1 MGNGES
7 TSRRIA
13 MQRADDGSIQVSP
26 SGCSNYTVI
35 APVQT
40 DFGGKKPVPNFLKN
54 FLKKFQKEIE
64 NSCYLYCNCIA
75 LHLEIVLVFIIRT
88 SWWSF

>member
-26 SGCSNYTVI
+26 SGSSNYTLI
-35 APVQT
+35 APIQT
-40 DFGGKKPVPNFLKN
+40 DFGGKKIVPN
-54 FLKKFQKEIE
+54 FLKKFQKEIG
-64 NSCYLYCNCIA
+64 N
-75 LHLEIVLVFIIRT
+75 
-88 SWWSF
+88 

>member
-35 APVQT
+35 APIQT
-40 DFGGKKPVPNFLKN
+40 DFGGKKAVPNLLQN
-54 FLKKFQKEIE
+54 FL
-64 NSCYLYCNCIA
+64 
-75 LHLEIVLVFIIRT
+75 
-88 SWWSF
+88 